1 MQIYSFI
8 KKIKISLSLSLS
20 RIYDKRYRL
29 DTNDT
34 DGTVE
39 RTAHPLVKMLKIPG
53 SRNAYGIPG
62 YIVVSSVPVGR
73 VRQIAPTTLKFH
85 ERLTGRTAIYA
96 DKGAKL

>member
-1 MQIYSFI
+1 M
-8 KKIKISLSLSLS
+8 
-20 RIYDKRYRL
+20 
-29 DTNDT
+29 
-34 DGTVE
+34 
-39 RTAHPLVKMLKIPG
+39 AHPLVKMLKIPS